1 MASQN
6 NNPRVLWIERA
17 QVFSMLLV
25 VLHHCVPHGYDGP
38 AWLLNLLTAI
48 QYPALVCFFLTSGL
62 LAAGWKRRGWAAYMK
77 RRCLR
82 LLPPYLCVNLLM
94 LAPRYVAAR
103 MMGVEVRL
111 TAGWVLTSFL
121 DPHGQGIAPHLWFL
135 LTLLIMNALLP
146 LIDLALGRGK
156 GLRAGVLAALLIT
169 SALPVKLPTF
179 LCLNEL
185 KLYLAWYALG
195 YALALA
201 RGRRNPL
208 KGTAGLT
215 AGLTGLAVFIAA
227 LFFPDFALATFL
239 QMAGG
244 GLFLIWL
251 SGCSNADDPLTRTFR
266 GRTYCVYILSMCV
279 QNLAEVV
286 GYSARLPWFVTFLMM
301 LAAGL
306 AVPVLLCRWNEK
318 HPLPGWLRAIVGL

>member
-1 MASQN
+1 MASKVK
-6 NNPRVLWIERA
+6 PRVLWIERA
-17 QVFSMLLV
+17 QVLSMLLV

-38 AWLLNLLTAI
+38 AWLLDLLTAI

-62 LAAGWKRRGWAAYMK
+62 LAAGWKKRGWAAYMG

-94 LAPRYVAAR
+94 LLPRYAAAR
-103 MMGVEVRL
+103 MMGVEVHL

-146 LIDLALGRGK
+146 LLDLAVGRGK
-156 GLRAGVLAALLIT
+156 GLRAGVLAALLVA

-201 RGRRNPL
+201 QGKRNPL
-208 KGTAGLT
+208 RGSTGMAAGL
-215 AGLTGLAVFIAA
+215 AGLAA
-227 LFFPDFALATFL
+227 FVATLFFPDFAFAIFL

-251 SGCSNADDPLTRTFR
+251 AGRSNADDPLTNAFR

-286 GYSARLPWFVTFLMM
+286 GVSARLPWLVTFLMM
-301 LAAGL
+301 LAVGL
-306 AVPVLLCRWNEK
+306 VAPVLVCLWNEK

>member
-1 MASQN
+1 MASKN
-6 NNPRVLWIERA
+6 ENRVLWIERA
-17 QVFSMLLV
+17 QVLSMLLV

-62 LAAGWKRRGWAAYMK
+62 LAAGWRKRGWAAYMK

-94 LAPRYVAAR
+94 LVPRYVAAR

-111 TAGWVLTSFL
+111 TAGWVFASFL

-156 GLRAGVLAALLIT
+156 GLRAGVLAALLIA

-208 KGTAGLT
+208 KDSAGLT

-251 SGCSNADDPLTRTFR
+251 SGCSDADDPLTRTFR